1 MRIWDIHPGYLN
13 RQSLLGEHRELHGLL
28 SILTNGKKDYSRHPE
43 TLRWVGRERALAR
56 RHILLVREMVLR
68 GFTDR
73 TPVELCGGEDR
84 WPETYVDS
92 PDRQFALLADKYAG
106 REQGR
111 IPLPRSVQQLWS
123 HHKYSVLARNPE
135 MYRTIGRQAA
145 SGEASFSDLSALLV
159 ETLRAQPS
167 PGGIRN
173 AAQHMWGHVS
183 GFPPSESV
191 DGWPM
196 HDLLCET
203 QRRARMH
210 GEAYLLSSTALSE
223 LSAWLPVCPA
233 GSGKPVFAGNSYE

>member
-28 SILTNGKKDYSRHPE
+28 SILTNGKKGYSRHPE

-111 IPLPRSVQQLWS
+111 IYSDRKSV
-123 HHKYSVLARNPE
+123 V
-135 MYRTIGRQAA
+135 
-145 SGEASFSDLSALLV
+145 
-159 ETLRAQPS
+159 
-167 PGGIRN
+167 
-173 AAQHMWGHVS
+173 
-183 GFPPSESV
+183 
-191 DGWPM
+191 
-196 HDLLCET
+196 
-203 QRRARMH
+203 
-210 GEAYLLSSTALSE
+210 
-223 LSAWLPVCPA
+223 
-233 GSGKPVFAGNSYE
+233 